1 MLDKYKQLNKAL
13 NDFGKYVVQ
22 QSRTN
27 LTKDGVSKGAL
38 YDSISYDLI
47 VEKDA
52 FLLEFLM
59 EDYGI
64 FQDKGVKGANPSLV
78 KGGKQKAPSSQFS
91 YRSKMP
97 PMEPLRNWAQS
108 KNLRF
113 RDKEGKFKKGSYK
126 SMAFVLQR
134 SIFAQG
140 LKPTMFFTK
149 PFEQAFKRFPDHI
162 LEQFAIDVENQLTYG
177 EK

>member
-64 FQDKGVKGANPSLV
+64 FQDKGVKGANP
-78 KGGKQKAPSSQFS
+78 
-91 YRSKMP
+91 RS
-97 PMEPLRNWAQS
+97 
-108 KNLRF
+108 
-113 RDKEGKFKKGSYK
+113 
-126 SMAFVLQR
+126 
-134 SIFAQG
+134 
-140 LKPTMFFTK
+140 
-149 PFEQAFKRFPDHI
+149 
-162 LEQFAIDVENQLTYG
+162 
-177 EK
+177 

>member
-1 MLDKYKQLNKAL
+1 
-13 NDFGKYVVQ
+13 
-22 QSRTN
+22 
-27 LTKDGVSKGAL
+27 
-38 YDSISYDLI
+38 
-47 VEKDA
+47 
-52 FLLEFLM
+52 M

-64 FQDKGVKGANPSLV
+64 FQDQGVKGANPSLV
-78 KGGKQKAPSSQFS
+78 KNGKQKAPSSQFS
-91 YRSKMP
+91 YSSKMP
-97 PMEPLRNWAQS
+97 PIEPLRNWAQS

-149 PFEQAFKRFPDHI
+149 PFEKAFKRLPDEI
-162 LEQFAIDVENQLTYG
+162 LEQFAIDVENQLTLG
-177 EK
+177 IK